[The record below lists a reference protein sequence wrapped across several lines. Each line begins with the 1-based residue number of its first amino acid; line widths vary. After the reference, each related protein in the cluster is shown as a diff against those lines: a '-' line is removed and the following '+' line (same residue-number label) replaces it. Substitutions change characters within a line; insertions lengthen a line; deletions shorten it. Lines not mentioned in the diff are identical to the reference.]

1 MQKDSKEK
9 AGALEE
15 YSKLCDMKAMPVLF
29 YSHTSGEFACFSNFY
44 RSRLVDDKGTAFCC
58 TEQWLMWNKAVV
70 FNDAERARLI
80 METTDPAEI
89 KALGRLVV
97 GFDEAVWARHRE
109 DVMVRG
115 LLLKFRQNPALRAK
129 LLSTGVRPIA
139 EASPRDAIFGIG
151 ADETSPQAQNPANWS
166 AMGQSLFHTHTRTP
180 FQQQQRSPAWLMHDC
195 DRRSWPRVDEVP
207 LRNQRRPRRPL
218 SNQPALPPRSCTNA
232 RT

>member
-1 MQKDSKEK
+1 MFGSNKKRNKNEAKQKTPRRMQKGSKEK

-29 YSHTSGEFACFSNFY
+29 YSHTSGEFACFANFFP
-44 RSRLVDDKGTAFCC
+44 SRLVDDKGTAFCC

-151 ADETSPQAQNPANWS
+151 ADETSPQAQNPANWP
-166 AMGQSLFHTHTRTP
+166 AMGQSLFHTHARAHR
-180 FQQQQRSPAWLMHDC
+180 FNNSNAH
-195 DRRSWPRVDEVP
+195 
-207 LRNQRRPRRPL
+207 LRG
-218 SNQPALPPRSCTNA
+218 
-232 RT
+232 

>member
-1 MQKDSKEK
+1 M
-9 AGALEE
+9 
-15 YSKLCDMKAMPVLF
+15 
-29 YSHTSGEFACFSNFY
+29 
-44 RSRLVDDKGTAFCC
+44 VDDKGTAFCC

-151 ADETSPQAQNPANWS
+151 ADETSPQAQSPANWS
-166 AMGQSLFHTHTRTP
+166 AMGQSLFHTRTRTP
-180 FQQQQRSPAWLMHDC
+180 FQQQQRSPAWLMLGC
-195 DRRSWPRVDEVP
+195 NRCAWPRVDEVP

-218 SNQPALPPRSCTNA
+218 SNEPAPPSSSCTNTRA
-232 RT
+232 HEHAKAPTHQHTSTHTEHRTPAAHQWHTNTTQLR